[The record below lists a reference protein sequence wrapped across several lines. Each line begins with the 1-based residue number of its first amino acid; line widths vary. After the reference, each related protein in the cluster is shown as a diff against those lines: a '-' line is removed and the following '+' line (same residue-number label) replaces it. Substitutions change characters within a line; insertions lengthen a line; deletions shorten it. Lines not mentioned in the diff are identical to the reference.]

1 MSSKQSVVLPTIR
14 DTQNPNYIANETE
27 ARSINQEQLEE
38 TTTFFIPYLEI
49 KIDKISTI
57 SLIFGIIASYFIWK
71 KLGLINI
78 LTNDRNL
85 AIIYILLI
93 SSFVIQI
100 FTSDITVGGFTME
113 INELT
118 NLNQLISVFMG
129 TLILYSVFIKN
140 NNNVERNVLY
150 TTIMINTLL
159 IMYINVQN
167 DGNSIRQIRKF
178 KQVGFNIIIFLFM
191 ATIYL
196 HTHPSSS

>member
-27 ARSINQEQLEE
+27 ARTINQEQLEE

-159 IMYINVQN
+159 IMHINVQN

>member
-159 IMYINVQN
+159 IMHINVQN